1 MKIKQVCEATGLTD
15 RAIRYYIEEE
25 LVSPVYTENYMGRR
39 AYDFTEED
47 VAALNHVATLRK
59 FGFTVEEI
67 RRILNDPQESIAVL
81 EEVRARKEETLRQE
95 GENLDALSRL
105 EAEKAYTVAELAEK
119 LEEPVREV
127 EAPKEDGSLAW
138 VDLFW
143 RGFAALVMLI
153 IAMVPVCAVV
163 EGVVSGLRM
172 YRHASVGISNVLSI
186 LVALVPT
193 ICMVI
198 LWWRKRRGRGHWWTR
213 WLVIGLCLLYLPV
226 SLFFGIGGAVG
237 YSVTTDISDY
247 RRFDADCLANRDSFL
262 QDMLPTWP
270 GNYEDAVYLYRDLPA
285 WDYTYDIYAEW
296 SLPQD
301 KFDAEVTRMVQLFAE
316 RKPEHIV
323 MDKGDYTLLMSLG
336 HYGDIVPFE
345 PVTDSYDIYIFAYD
359 TEHCRVRYI
368 NCISL
373 ENGYDQPYYLEMD
386 WGD

>member
-1 MKIKQVCEATGLTD
+1 MKIKQVCEQTGLTD
-15 RAIRYYIEEE
+15 RAIRYYIDEG
-25 LVSPVYTENYMGRR
+25 LIAPHYTENYLGRR

-67 RRILNDPQESIAVL
+67 RRILTDPQESVGIVA
-81 EEVRARKEETLRQE
+81 EVRARKEETVRQE
-95 GENLDALSRL
+95 GENLGALARL
-105 EAEKAYTVAELAEK
+105 EAEKAYTVAELAER
-119 LEEPVREV
+119 LAEPVREV
-127 EAPKEDGSLAW
+127 EVPKEDGSLAW

-153 IAMVPVCAVV
+153 IAAVPVCAVV
-163 EGVVSGLRM
+163 EGGVSGLRM
-172 YRHASVGISNVLSI
+172 HRHARVGVINVLWI
-186 LVALVPT
+186 LIALVPT

-198 LWWRKRRGRGHWWTR
+198 LWWRKRRGKGRRWTR
-213 WLVIGLCLLYLPV
+213 LIAIGLCLLYLPV

-237 YSVTTDISDY
+237 YSVTTDINDY
-247 RRFDADCLANRDSFL
+247 RQFNADCLANRDSFL
-262 QDMLPTWP
+262 QDMLPIWP
-270 GNYEDAVYLYRDLPA
+270 GNREDAVYLYRDLPA

-301 KFDAEVTRMVQLFAE
+301 KYDAEVTRMVQLFAE

-359 TEHCRVRYI
+359 EERCRVRYI
-368 NCISL
+368 CCTSL
-373 ENGYDQPYYLEMD
+373 EDGYDQPYYLSLD
-386 WGD
+386 W